1 MLDGPARG
9 AGCSDPVFPTF
20 CPYVVFHPKV
30 RRKLRRG
37 KVLAFFAGLPSC
49 LVGMEACASAHYW
62 AREIQALGHEV
73 RLIPP
78 QYVRPFVKTNKN
90 DAADAEAICEAVT
103 RPTMRFAPA
112 KSAEQQSVLMLH
124 RARELLV
131 RQRTMVINALRGHC
145 AEFGLIV
152 AQGASK
158 VEELVAIIEDP
169 GDERLPPLA
178 REALGS
184 LVEQLR
190 SAQARIKQ
198 LEVTLLAWHR
208 SNEASRRLATIPGVG
223 VITATALVATI
234 GDGAQFRSG
243 RQLSAWLGLVPRQ
256 HSSGGKDRLGR
267 ISKRGDGYIRRLLV
281 HGARTVLRWRRAKPG
296 TRPGWSDRLL
306 ARRPTNV
313 VLVAMANPNQ
323 AIPSGDE
330 TDWLHRWGYR
340 HYREMFNDRQLLGLE
355 LSCRL
360 IDKVAV
366 RPQQGLPPAIPRPR
380 HAPRPL
386 PPGHRDPRQAPRVR
400 PRGAAPPRAARAQP
414 KPWKRKKRP
423 GGGATAI
430 ATVAEVEVE
439 AAAGPGAWNEE
450 FAMEKAR
457 WRLPEGMVRLARP
470 DRQHAT

>member
-1 MLDGPARG
+1 MDITTIGFDLAKTVFQVHGADGEGR
-9 AGCSDPVFPTF
+9 PVL
-20 CPYVVFHPKV
+20 

-62 AREIQALGHEV
+62 ARELQALGHEV

-169 GDERLPPLA
+169 GDVRLPPLA

-198 LEVTLLAWHR
+198 LEATLLAWHR
-208 SNEASRRLATIPGVG
+208 SNQASRRLATIPGVG

-281 HGARTVLRWRRAKPG
+281 HGARTVLRWRRAKPD
-296 TRPGWSDRLL
+296 THPGWTDRLL
-306 ARRPTNV
+306 ERRPTNI
-313 VLVAMANPNQ
+313 VLVAMANKT
-323 AIPSGDE
+323 ARVA
-330 TDWLHRWGYR
+330 WA
-340 HYREMFNDRQLLGLE
+340 LLRYE
-355 LSCRL
+355 R
-360 IDKVAV
+360 IYQ
-366 RPQQGLPPAIPRPR
+366 PMPA
-380 HAPRPL
+380 
-386 PPGHRDPRQAPRVR
+386 
-400 PRGAAPPRAARAQP
+400 
-414 KPWKRKKRP
+414 
-423 GGGATAI
+423 
-430 ATVAEVEVE
+430 
-439 AAAGPGAWNEE
+439 
-450 FAMEKAR
+450 
-457 WRLPEGMVRLARP
+457 
-470 DRQHAT
+470 